1 MVNARRLLVPLAL
14 ISLSACATVGPNYRV
29 PDEALVNAP
38 KGQGAFISGGHGT
51 TNDPLPDQ
59 WWKLFDDQVLNRL
72 IEQALIANTDLR
84 VAEANLQRS
93 DALLAEART
102 GREVGGT
109 ANLETSWA
117 QPSAEAVMQ
126 HVQPPEHQIYNGGLS
141 VSYDLDLFGGIR
153 RGVEAATAEDE
164 VAVAARDLVR
174 INVAAQTAQAYADAC
189 NAGHEIADLRQLI
202 AILEEDL
209 RFTRLMIAHG
219 RAPKFEL
226 DRQLSLLANTRSRLP
241 RMEAGQRNAAFR
253 IATLI
258 GQVPAEY
265 DRGLLGCHAPL
276 VLRTLMPVGD
286 GQGLLKRRPEIRA
299 AERLEDKE
307 YAARQA
313 HKIQEVAD
321 QAARAARLGSVADA
335 PTAAALTCRWSCTTR
350 GSSTGAAA
358 DLLSSLTNRFGIGP
372 LISWNIHRST
382 IRARISQ
389 SEAQTRANLAAF
401 DGTVLSALRE
411 VESALN
417 NYAADLVRLED
428 LKAARDGAVQVSERT
443 AALRRGGK
451 LGGLVALDAQRSRI
465 IAEQAVTAAQ
475 TDINRDQIALFL
487 ALGGGW
493 STPSKQ

>member
-14 ISLSACATVGPNYRV
+14 ISLSACVTVGPNYRV

-102 GREVGGT
+102 GREVVGI

-141 VSYDLDLFGGIR
+141 ISYDLDLFGGIR

-164 VAVAARDLVR
+164 AAVAARDLVR
-174 INVAAQTAQAYADAC
+174 INVAAQTAQAYADVC
-189 NAGHEIADLRQLI
+189 DAGHEIADLRQLI
-202 AILEEDL
+202 AVLDEDL
-209 RFTRLMIAHG
+209 RLTRLMIAHG
-219 RAPKFEL
+219 RAPKFEQ
-226 DRQLSLLANTRSRLP
+226 DRQLSLLANTRARLP
-241 RMEAGQRNAAFR
+241 RMEAGQRNAVFR
-253 IATLI
+253 IATLM
-258 GQVPAEY
+258 GRVPAEF
-265 DRGLLGCHAPL
+265 DHGLLGCHAPL
-276 VLRTLMPVGD
+276 VLRSLMPVGD
-286 GQGLLKRRPEIRA
+286 GQGLLKRRPDVRA
-299 AERLEDKE
+299 AERRL
-307 YAARQA
+307 AAA
-313 HKIQEVAD
+313 T
-321 QAARAARLGSVADA
+321 ARIGIA
-335 PTAAALTCRWSCTTR
+335 TAALYPDIKLGASL
-350 GSSTGAAA
+350 GSTGAAT

-372 LISWNIHRST
+372 LISWNIHRSA

-493 STPSKQ
+493 STPSTQ